1 MASDAPQPDITS
13 TEACMLSPAWGRFIY
28 QSADRLSVCCNEVQQ
43 LMNPDITPN
52 NREHSSIIH
61 LMSYS
66 NHSPAIKSESMT
78 WRQMQSD
85 SNHIHITRGLAHR
98 HLLLDVRRNKTAS
111 VFSSF
116 LGLMNFSCFQERK
129 KNANETYKQW
139 IIHASKHF
147 PLSEELMHN
156 LYDNFTIFQYF
167 RAFPHSYWP
176 ILSTLFCS

>member
-1 MASDAPQPDITS
+1 MVINPDTLHIQIFNMASDAPHPDITS

-28 QSADRLSVCCNEVQQ
+28 QSADRPSVCCNEVQQ

-78 WRQMQSD
+78 WRRMQTD

-116 LGLMNFSCFQERK
+116 LGLMNFSCFQEK
-129 KNANETYKQW
+129 KNANET
-139 IIHASKHF
+139 
-147 PLSEELMHN
+147 
-156 LYDNFTIFQYF
+156 
-167 RAFPHSYWP
+167 
-176 ILSTLFCS
+176 